1 MKKGKTIRINGLKKI
16 KAIYGS
22 VDAKNLKS
30 IYLNIQTWVDPK
42 VDIVEGW
49 DRIISNL
56 SRQIKHTIYDV
67 LNRNFFEDKFILDLD
82 LRSSGIQYGKK
93 SFLNLE
99 ITFFIKE
106 QILFKSNNLKIEMK
120 KLTQILFSEN
130 FKDNKYFDFNIS
142 KKSEPVLV

>member
-1 MKKGKTIRINGLKKI
+1 MKKGKTIRIIGLKKI

-42 VDIVEGW
+42 IDMVEGW
-49 DRIISNL
+49 ERVISNL
-56 SRQIKHTIYDV
+56 SRQIKHTIYDII
-67 LNRNFFEDKFILDLD
+67 NKTFFEDKFILDLD

-99 ITFFIKE
+99 ITFFVKE
-106 QILFKSNNLKIEMK
+106 QVSFKSNILKGEMK
-120 KLTQILFSEN
+120 KITQILFSEN
-130 FKDNKYFDFNIS
+130 FKDNKYFDFNIT
-142 KKSEPVLV
+142 KKSEPVLI